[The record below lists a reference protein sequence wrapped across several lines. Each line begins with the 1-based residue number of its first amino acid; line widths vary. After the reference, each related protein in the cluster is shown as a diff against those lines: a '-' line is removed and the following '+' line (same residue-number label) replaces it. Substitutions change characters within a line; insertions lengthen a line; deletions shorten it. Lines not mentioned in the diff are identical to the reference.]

1 MYRDLSAFNIAYNFK
16 ISIDEQREI
25 YKDLSLYIYQF
36 KCSIY
41 FFFLSSNFIFI
52 ARGVSSSLLGALLIE
67 KRIFFSFLKYTF
79 LKLYI

>member
-41 FFFLSSNFIFI
+41 FFF
-52 ARGVSSSLLGALLIE
+52 SLLQFYFYSSRG
-67 KRIFFSFLKYTF
+67 FFVSLGS
-79 LKLYI
+79 IVD